1 MIKVS
6 FNNDSYKKV
15 ERFNDKATIVTLKG
29 IVELPD
35 CLVYAMPKGIVD
47 WLKLYPDLEISY
59 NGIGRITIISKG
71 KTIRDDKDKDNPILA
86 ERIAESK
93 AKIKIYGFIINFIS
107 MYTTAYSKIL
117 TGHKNSLMSRY
128 EEAPDSL
135 YGLLFKYVG
144 FFDKEKSHLRELIEQ
159 SCN

>member
-15 ERFNDKATIVTLKG
+15 ERFNDKVTIVTLKG

-35 CLVYAMPKGIVD
+35 CLVYAMPMGIVD

-59 NGIGRITIISKG
+59 NGIERITIISKG

-107 MYTTAYSKIL
+107 KYIIAYNKIL
-117 TGHKNSLMSRY
+117 TGHKDAILSEH
-128 EEAPDSL
+128 EEVPDSL
-135 YGLLFKYVG
+135 YGLLFKYDG

>member
-6 FNNDSYKKV
+6 FNNDSYKKI
-15 ERFNDKATIVTLKG
+15 ERFNDKVTIVTLKG
-29 IVELPD
+29 VVELPD
-35 CLVYAMPKGIVD
+35 CLVYAMPMGIVD
-47 WLKLYPDLEISY
+47 WLKLYPGLKIIY

-71 KTIRDDKDKDNPILA
+71 KTIRHDKDKDNPVLA

-107 MYTTAYSKIL
+107 KYTIAYDKIL
-117 TGHKNSLMSRY
+117 TGHKGSLMSKHK
-128 EEAPDSL
+128 ETPDSL
-135 YGLLFKYVG
+135 YGLLFEYDG